1 LASKDTSALYSQAQK
16 EGLAM
21 AFFRL
26 PGGHKI
32 NHISGGLAQRVND
45 DEKAYVF
52 APFDGSTK
60 PYFIVPE
67 GKAAA
72 AKSNTE
78 SKVKSVSKKS
88 FTDYVKAI
96 TSAIATGAYQKIVAA
111 RILGVDKPVDF
122 SPVAFFEK
130 LCAAYPT
137 AFVSL
142 THIPGVG
149 QWIGASPE
157 ILAAQD
163 SSKLMTYSLAG
174 TKAIDDTT
182 EWGDKEKEE
191 QSIVTEFIRKMLM
204 KVSDAEIMTKG
215 PVTNEAGKLKHLLTI
230 FTLRSNETGL
240 WQKVVKSLH
249 PTPAVGGMPQAKAA
263 KFIMTQESFDRKFYA
278 GYLGPVNWT
287 GKTNIFVNLR
297 CLEVTDK
304 QLIFY
309 AGCGITAD
317 SDPGKEWLES
327 ERKIEVLRS
336 LI

>member
-1 LASKDTSALYSQAQK
+1 
-16 EGLAM
+16 
-21 AFFRL
+21 
-26 PGGHKI
+26 
-32 NHISGGLAQRVND
+32 
-45 DEKAYVF
+45 
-52 APFDGSTK
+52 
-60 PYFIVPE
+60 
-67 GKAAA
+67 
-72 AKSNTE
+72 
-78 SKVKSVSKKS
+78 VKSVSKRS

-96 TSAIATGAYQKIVAA
+96 TSAIAAGAYQKIVAA

-182 EWGDKEKEE
+182 DWGDKEKEE
-191 QSIVTEFIRKMLM
+191 QGIVTEFIRKKLM
-204 KVSDAEIMTKG
+204 KVSDAEIKTKG
-215 PVTNEAGKLKHLLTI
+215 PVTKEAGKLKHLLTI
-230 FTLRSNETGL
+230 FTLRSPESNL
-240 WQKVVKSLH
+240 WQKVIKSLH

-263 KFIMTQESFDRKFYA
+263 KFIMSHESFDRKFYA
-278 GYLGPVNWT
+278 GYLGPVNWS

-297 CLEVTDK
+297 CLEVTDQ

-317 SDPGKEWLES
+317 SDSAEEWLES
-327 ERKIEVLRS
+327 ERKINVLRD
-336 LI
+336 LL